1 MDEAIDRL
9 QQAPVTSHAQR
20 HAMGAAVMILARQR
34 AIKAAKRGQP
44 YLAPGERATIM
55 VIATD
60 RRQARVIFRYIR
72 ALLTMVPML
81 ALC

>member
-1 MDEAIDRL
+1 MLALVAVFLACFRDW
-9 QQAPVTSHAQR
+9 QR
-20 HAMGAAVMILARQR
+20 
-34 AIKAAKRGQP
+34 

>member
-1 MDEAIDRL
+1 MLAL
-9 QQAPVTSHAQR
+9 V
-20 HAMGAAVMILARQR
+20 AVFLACFRDW
-34 AIKAAKRGQP
+34 QP

>member
-1 MDEAIDRL
+1 
-9 QQAPVTSHAQR
+9 
-20 HAMGAAVMILARQR
+20 
-34 AIKAAKRGQP
+34 
-44 YLAPGERATIM
+44 M